1 MTKEQFS
8 SLLGP
13 VLGFREK
20 SAPNQV
26 TGALVK
32 DFLSEV
38 KREEVLAALQKLGCQ
53 DEDGKER
60 DLNQGE
66 LENYRKLLQGISVI
80 SRVVRSSG
88 RIKFLDLRAFCRD
101 LHIFIVETWPW
112 VLFGES
118 LHRLI
123 DHSWEYILLNG
134 TYGLANKSESSCES
148 VHKCEVFSREHLA
161 RKTNLSHN
169 LEDVFCRQHLSGDPG
184 IREKDKPVKCTRCRS
199 KEHYT
204 VACPQKTATVTRRDD
219 ALVNSFLLTTI
230 EEEPK
235 EQATFMKNLK
245 ESWNI

>member
-1 MTKEQFS
+1 M
-8 SLLGP
+8 
-13 VLGFREK
+13 
-20 SAPNQV
+20 
-26 TGALVK
+26 
-32 DFLSEV
+32 
-38 KREEVLAALQKLGCQ
+38 
-53 DEDGKER
+53 
-60 DLNQGE
+60 
-66 LENYRKLLQGISVI
+66 I
-80 SRVVRSSG
+80 SRVVSSSG

-184 IREKDKPVKCTRCRS
+184 IREKDKPVRQIGLSIDILVGQLFLVSLLMSCIQVKCTRCRS

-204 VACPQKTATVTRRDD
+204 VACPQKTVTVTRRDD

-245 ESWNI
+245 DSWNI

>member
-1 MTKEQFS
+1 M
-8 SLLGP
+8 
-13 VLGFREK
+13 
-20 SAPNQV
+20 
-26 TGALVK
+26 
-32 DFLSEV
+32 
-38 KREEVLAALQKLGCQ
+38 
-53 DEDGKER
+53 
-60 DLNQGE
+60 
-66 LENYRKLLQGISVI
+66 I
-80 SRVVRSSG
+80 SRVVSSSG

-184 IREKDKPVKCTRCRS
+184 IREKDKPVKCTQCRS

>member
-1 MTKEQFS
+1 M
-8 SLLGP
+8 
-13 VLGFREK
+13 
-20 SAPNQV
+20 
-26 TGALVK
+26 
-32 DFLSEV
+32 
-38 KREEVLAALQKLGCQ
+38 
-53 DEDGKER
+53 
-60 DLNQGE
+60 
-66 LENYRKLLQGISVI
+66 
-80 SRVVRSSG
+80 
-88 RIKFLDLRAFCRD
+88 
-101 LHIFIVETWPW
+101 ETWPW

-123 DHSWEYILLNG
+123 DHSWGYILLNG

-169 LEDVFCRQHLSGDPG
+169 LEDVFCRQHLSGNHG
-184 IREKDKPVKCTRCRS
+184 IREKEKPVRQIGLSIDILVGQLFFVSLLMSCIQVKCTWCRS

>member
-1 MTKEQFS
+1 M
-8 SLLGP
+8 
-13 VLGFREK
+13 
-20 SAPNQV
+20 
-26 TGALVK
+26 
-32 DFLSEV
+32 
-38 KREEVLAALQKLGCQ
+38 
-53 DEDGKER
+53 
-60 DLNQGE
+60 
-66 LENYRKLLQGISVI
+66 
-80 SRVVRSSG
+80 
-88 RIKFLDLRAFCRD
+88 
-101 LHIFIVETWPW
+101 
-112 VLFGES
+112 
-118 LHRLI
+118 
-123 DHSWEYILLNG
+123 LNG